1 MQFICELNFVSNGTV
16 KVSCLKLDIIED
28 VICFGQKNLETTLK
42 QDHCIMIEVVS
53 IDIHITYFL
62 GNAGDFKQ
70 KEVPYESFLSF
81 SKVNWIRRSTF
92 KMFSLIEEDEATVP
106 K

>member
-1 MQFICELNFVSNGTV
+1 MQFSSNNIFNCNNGRKNWMQFICKLNFVSNGTV

-70 KEVPYESFLSF
+70 NKCLMKVSFH
-81 SKVNWIRRSTF
+81 
-92 KMFSLIEEDEATVP
+92 SL